1 MKILVTAAGPKP
13 AKDKAGYVMDI
24 AKKLGAEVVAL
35 HISNEED
42 TTQGEETLKIFAE
55 AGQQANVNVIK
66 ILKKGDIIP
75 NIVEAADKESVALI
89 IMGASPGKVADWISA
104 GVIEKVKIPV
114 IIIPLEFKETL

>member
-35 HISNEED
+35 HISKEED
-42 TTQGEETLKIFAE
+42 TTKGEETLKIFTE
-55 AGQQANVNVIK
+55 AGEEANVNVTK
-66 ILKKGDIIP
+66 ILKKGDIIS
-75 NIVEAADKESVALI
+75 NIVKAADKESAALI

-114 IIIPLEFKETL
+114 VIIPLEFKDL

>member
-104 GVIEKVKIPV
+104 GVMEKAKVPV
-114 IIIPLEFKETL
+114 VIIPLEFK